1 MWYDIISKKK
11 KRDDTHAQTTT
22 APLFLPRLPQPL

>member
-11 KRDDTHAQTTT
+11 KRDDPHAQTTT
-22 APLFLPRLPQPL
+22 APLFLPRLSQQM